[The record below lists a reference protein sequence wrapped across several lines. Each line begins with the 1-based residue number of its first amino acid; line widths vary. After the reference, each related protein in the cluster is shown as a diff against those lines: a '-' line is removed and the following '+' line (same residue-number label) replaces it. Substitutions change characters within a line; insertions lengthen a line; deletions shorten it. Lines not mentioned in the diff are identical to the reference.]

1 MGCESTDILQYA
13 RLPLSALSPGTSVS
27 MDAEAE
33 ISNMFFSKCKITE
46 DANGDG
52 ILWAEENGII
62 TPHTFDMLASEDNLT
77 FTPQPALP
85 MTYPGLSEWT
95 LSDTTQDAVSIFT
108 EPTGVYAL
116 IDGAEY
122 QVSTTPDPLHAYGV
136 MRG

>member
-1 MGCESTDILQYA
+1 
-13 RLPLSALSPGTSVS
+13 

-62 TPHTFDMLASEDNLT
+62 TPHTFDMSASEDNLT

-95 LSDTTQDAVSIFT
+95 FSDTTQDAVSVFT
-108 EPTGVYAL
+108 EPTGVYAI

-136 MRG
+136 MSNAGELIVTDCRHTRDRKCPDW